1 MTEETGGDPSRSPA
15 GTARVRT
22 ATPAGAAAGQPL
34 AARLGGAGAAR
45 SLDRLPQP

>member
-15 GTARVRT
+15 GVAVLTRAV
-22 ATPAGAAAGQPL
+22 PAGAAAGQPL